1 MPDKESPNN
10 LILSP
15 PDVNVL
21 VRFVG
26 ELNGNIKFIEKSFK
40 VKVFQNGNKLK
51 ITGHD
56 EDVKSASDAL
66 KKLYEAAGKGVEI
79 TKETLHLCI
88 QEVKNDS
95 SSQDYEDILIK
106 TPKKTIKPR
115 SINQSKYIQN
125 IKHSEINFGIGPAG
139 TGKTFLAMAL
149 AIEFLLD
156 KRVEKIVLIRPAVEA
171 GEKLGFLP
179 GDLSQKVDPYLRPL
193 YDAMYQMIGFEKSER
208 LMNREIIEIAPLAYM
223 RGRTLSNS
231 FIIMDESQNTTT
243 EQMKMFLTRMGFG
256 SYAVINGDLTQTDLP
271 KNIFSGLKDA
281 IDLLDGTEG
290 IGFTRFNSKDVVRH
304 PLVKKIVDAYDKRL
318 EEN

>member
-1 MPDKESPNN
+1 MPDNESPNN

-115 SINQSKYIQN
+115 SVNQSKYIQN
-125 IKHSEINFGIGPAG
+125 IKHNEINFGIGPAG

-149 AIEFLLD
+149 AIEFLLE